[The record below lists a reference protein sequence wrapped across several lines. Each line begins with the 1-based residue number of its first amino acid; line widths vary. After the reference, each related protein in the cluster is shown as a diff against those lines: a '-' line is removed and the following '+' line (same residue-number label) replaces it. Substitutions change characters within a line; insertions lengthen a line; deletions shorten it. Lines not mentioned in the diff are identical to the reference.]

1 MESLKIY
8 TCFISSPVDCNPER
22 ETVEK
27 VLDKVNKGLA
37 QHLGMNFKSFMWE
50 NDVLPDMGKNGQE
63 TIDEHIEKSNYDI
76 FIGIMKNRFGHPTK
90 KAGSGTEHE
99 FNDALERKRNS
110 SNSIPKII
118 FYFGKDEVDI
128 DHPSIDVIIS
138 KRKKVKSF
146 KSNIQDKGLY
156 SDFNDLEI
164 FEKSITNHL
173 ELFVKENSPLK
184 GANEKAKE
192 IDLILDKLESDLE
205 NSLRTYN
212 EKSPVWIEPI
222 ISSAREIPNNPT
234 KNSDN
239 RIDINS
245 IIEDPQSLI
254 IKAPSEFGLTSLG
267 HFFKLEAWKKGKSFL
282 YVDSKSSKKH
292 KIIKDIKKEANDYY
306 NKDISLIDCIILDS
320 VCFEE
325 RGMMPLIKNACKEF
339 SNIPIIILN
348 TLDNNFFLKSDEDDK
363 VEINRNF
370 TSYYLLPLP
379 KNDVRTLVTSY
390 TQTKQF
396 EEDNDTLL
404 NKLTKDLET
413 LNMHRT
419 VKNCICLLRAS
430 SKIGS
435 EYSPINRT
443 KLLETILVSIFEDYE
458 IPTYHDKKP
467 DIKDCNF
474 VLGYFSQHLVMQN
487 DFEFTRDSFK
497 TVLRDFC
504 KKNFI
509 ELDLDYLLNAL
520 IDNSIVANNKFSENM
535 YFKNSYWLFY
545 FIAQRMNMD
554 SDFLENIYS
563 EKRYVDFPEI
573 IEFYTGIDRNKKD
586 ALSVLSADLESTLQT
601 VKNKVNIPDKINPFK
616 SIAWTP
622 NKEAL
627 EREEA
632 KIGQDVVSSGLP
644 DEVKDKYDDKHYN
657 QTRPYNQV
665 INSVLREYSF
675 LILMRQISAASRA
688 LRNSDFVN
696 AQIKNELLDKIT
708 SAWHE
713 INKLLIVMAPIL
725 ADKGNVNFE
734 GARFHLNED
743 DFKISNPEEKR
754 KAVLLSVPTNVV
766 RFFKDDL
773 FSVKMGPLLINKAEN
788 EKNSLIKHELM
799 LLIIAERPKLW
810 HKTVDQY
817 IVNLDKNSFY
827 LSDVLQVLNYN
838 IDFEATEIS
847 DKRNLTLLGKKC
859 RAKHLYQKDNPD
871 LGLIKKI
878 K

>member
-8 TCFISSPVDCNPER
+8 TCFISSPGDCNPER

-27 VLDKVNKGLA
+27 VLDKVNNGFA

-110 SNSIPKII
+110 SNSTPKII

-128 DHPSIDVIIS
+128 DNPNIKEIIS
-138 KRKKVKSF
+138 QRKKVKSF
-146 KSNIQDKGLY
+146 KKNIQDKGLY
-156 SDFNDLEI
+156 SDFDDLEF
-164 FEKSITNHL
+164 FEKSVTNHL
-173 ELFVKENSPLK
+173 ELFIKENSPLQ

-192 IDLILDKLESDLE
+192 IDLILEKLESDLE
-205 NSLRTYN
+205 NSLKTYN
-212 EKSPVWIEPI
+212 EQSPVWIEPI
-222 ISSAREIPNNPT
+222 ISSKREIPNNPN
-234 KNSDN
+234 KNNDN

-245 IIEDPQSLI
+245 IIKDSQSLI

-267 HFFKLEAWKKGKSFL
+267 HFLKLEAWKNGKSFL

-292 KIIKDIKKEANDYY
+292 KIVRDIKKEANDYY

-339 SNIPIIILN
+339 SSIPIIILN

-370 TSYYLLPLP
+370 ISYYLLPLP
-379 KNDVRTLVTSY
+379 KKDVRTLVTSY
-390 TQTKQF
+390 TQLKQF

-435 EYSPINRT
+435 EYSPVNRT
-443 KLLETILVSIFEDYE
+443 KLLDTILISIFEDYE

-497 TVLRDFC
+497 TVLSDFC

-520 IDNSIVANNKFSENM
+520 VDNSIVAINKFSDKI

-554 SDFLENIYS
+554 SDFRENIYS

-586 ALSVLSADLESTLQT
+586 ALTIISADLESTLQT
-601 VKNKVNIPDKINPFK
+601 VKNKVNISDKINPFK
-616 SIAWTP
+616 SIAWKP

-657 QTRPYNQV
+657 QIRPYNQV
-665 INSVLREYSF
+665 LNSVLREYSF

-696 AQIKNELLDKIT
+696 AQTKNELLDKIT

-713 INKLLIVMAPIL
+713 INKLLIVMSPIL

-743 DFKISNPEEKR
+743 DFNISNPEEKR

-773 FSVKMGPLLINKAEN
+773 FSVKMGPLLINKATN

-799 LLIIAERPKLW
+799 LLIIAERPKSW
-810 HKTVDQY
+810 EKTINQY

-871 LGLIKKI
+871 LGLVKKI

>member
-8 TCFISSPVDCNPER
+8 TCFISSPGDCNPER

-128 DHPSIDVIIS
+128 DHASIDVIIS
-138 KRKKVKSF
+138 HRKKVKSF

-156 SDFNDLEI
+156 SDFKDLEI

-245 IIEDPQSLI
+245 IIEDPKSLI

-292 KIIKDIKKEANDYY
+292 KIIKDIKKEANDYF

-443 KLLETILVSIFEDYE
+443 KLLETILISIFEDYE

-487 DFEFTRDSFK
+487 GFEFTRDSFK

-657 QTRPYNQV
+657 QIRPYNQV

-827 LSDVLQVLNYN
+827 LSDVLKVLNYN

-871 LGLIKKI
+871 LGLINKI

>member
-8 TCFISSPVDCNPER
+8 TCFISSPGDCNAER
-22 ETVEK
+22 ETIEK
-27 VLDKVNKGLA
+27 ALDKINKGFA
-37 QHLGMNFKSFMWE
+37 KHFGMNFKSFMWE

-76 FIGIMKNRFGHPTK
+76 FVGVMKNRFGHPTN

-110 SNSIPKII
+110 LNSTPKII

-128 DHPSIDVIIS
+128 DHPNIEEIITQ
-138 KRKKVKSF
+138 RKKVNSF
-146 KSNIQDKGLY
+146 KNDIKDIGLY
-156 SDFNDLEI
+156 YDFDDLEL
-164 FEKSITNHL
+164 FEKSVTNHL
-173 ELFVKENSPLK
+173 ELFVKENSPLQ
-184 GANEKAKE
+184 GAQEKAEE
-192 IDLILDKLESDLE
+192 IDLILEKLESDLE

-212 EKSPVWIEPI
+212 EQSPVWIEPV
-222 ISSAREIPNNPT
+222 ISSTREIPKNPNKNN
-234 KNSDN
+234 DN

-245 IIEDPQSLI
+245 IIEEPQSII

-267 HFFKLEAWKKGKSFL
+267 HFLKLEAWKKGKSFL

-292 KIIKDIKKEANDYY
+292 KIVRDIRKEANDYY

-339 SNIPIIILN
+339 NSTPIIILN
-348 TLDNNFFLKSDEDDK
+348 TLDNNFFLKSDDDDK
-363 VEINRNF
+363 VNIDRDF
-370 TSYYLLPLP
+370 TSFYLLPMP
-379 KNDVRTLVTSY
+379 KSDLRTVVTSY
-390 TQTKQF
+390 SQIK
-396 EEDNDTLL
+396 ELDEDNETLL
-404 NKLTKDLET
+404 NKVTKDLET

-430 SKIGS
+430 SKIGT
-435 EYSPINRT
+435 EYSPVNRT

-487 DFEFTRDSFK
+487 DFEFARDDFK
-497 TVLRDFC
+497 IVLSDFC
-504 KKNFI
+504 RKNFI

-520 IDNSIVANNKFSENM
+520 IDNSILAIKKISDLI

-573 IEFYTGIDRNKKD
+573 IEFYTGIDRNKED
-586 ALSVLSADLESTLQT
+586 ALSVLSTDLEITLQT

-632 KIGQDVVSSGLP
+632 KIGQDVISSGLP
-644 DEVKDKYDDKHYN
+644 DEVKDRYEDKLYN
-657 QTRPYNQV
+657 QIRPYNQV
-665 INSVLREYSF
+665 LNSVLREYSF

-696 AQIKNELLDKIT
+696 AQTKNELLHKIT

-713 INKLLIVMAPIL
+713 INKLLIVMSPIL

-734 GARFHLNED
+734 GARFQLNED
-743 DFKISNPEEKR
+743 DFKISNPKEKR

-773 FSVKMGPLLINKAEN
+773 FSVKMGPLLINKALN

-799 LLIIAERPKLW
+799 LLIIAERPKYW
-810 HKTVDQY
+810 QKTIDQY

-838 IDFEATEIS
+838 IDFEATEIN
-847 DKRNLTLLGKKC
+847 DKRQLILLGKKC
-859 RAKHLYQKDNPD
+859 RAKHLYQKDNPNI
-871 LGLIKKI
+871 GLIKKI

>member
-27 VLDKVNKGLA
+27 VLDKVNNGLA

-110 SNSIPKII
+110 SNSTPKII

-128 DHPSIDVIIS
+128 DNPNIEEIIS
-138 KRKKVKSF
+138 QRKKVKSF
-146 KSNIQDKGLY
+146 KKNIQEKGLY
-156 SDFNDLEI
+156 SDFDDLDF
-164 FEKSITNHL
+164 FEKSVTNHL
-173 ELFVKENSPLK
+173 ELFIKENSPLQ

-192 IDLILDKLESDLE
+192 IDLILEKLESDLE
-205 NSLRTYN
+205 NSLKTYN
-212 EKSPVWIEPI
+212 EQSPVWIEPI
-222 ISSAREIPNNPT
+222 ISSKREIPNNPN
-234 KNSDN
+234 KNNDN

-245 IIEDPQSLI
+245 IIKEPQSLI

-267 HFFKLEAWKKGKSFL
+267 HFLKLEAWKNGKSFL

-292 KIIKDIKKEANDYY
+292 KIVRDIKKEANDYY

-339 SNIPIIILN
+339 SSIPIIILN

-370 TSYYLLPLP
+370 ISYYLLPLP
-379 KNDVRTLVTSY
+379 KKDVRTLVTSY
-390 TQTKQF
+390 TQLKQF

-435 EYSPINRT
+435 EYSPVNRT
-443 KLLETILVSIFEDYE
+443 KLLDTILISIFEDYE

-497 TVLRDFC
+497 TVLSDFC

-520 IDNSIVANNKFSENM
+520 VDNSIVAINKFSDKI

-554 SDFLENIYS
+554 SDFRENIYS

-586 ALSVLSADLESTLQT
+586 ALTIISADLESTLQT
-601 VKNKVNIPDKINPFK
+601 VKNKVNISDKINPFK
-616 SIAWTP
+616 SIAWKP

-657 QTRPYNQV
+657 QIRPYNQV
-665 INSVLREYSF
+665 LNSVLREYSF

-696 AQIKNELLDKIT
+696 AQTKNELLDKIT

-713 INKLLIVMAPIL
+713 INKLLIVMSPIL

-743 DFKISNPEEKR
+743 DFNISNPEEKR

-773 FSVKMGPLLINKAEN
+773 FSVKMGPLLINKATN

-799 LLIIAERPKLW
+799 LLIIAERPKSW
-810 HKTVDQY
+810 EKTINQY

-871 LGLIKKI
+871 LGLVKKI

>member
-8 TCFISSPVDCNPER
+8 TCFISSPGDCNPER

-50 NDVLPDMGKNGQE
+50 NDVLPDMGENGQE
-63 TIDEHIEKSNYDI
+63 TIDEHIKKSNYDI

-138 KRKKVKSF
+138 QRKKVKSF

-443 KLLETILVSIFEDYE
+443 KLLETILISIFEDYE

-474 VLGYFSQHLVMQN
+474 VLGYFGQHLVMQN

-616 SIAWTP
+616 SISWTP

-657 QTRPYNQV
+657 QIRPYNQV

-799 LLIIAERPKLW
+799 LLIIVERPKLW

>member
-8 TCFISSPVDCNPER
+8 TCFISSPGDCNPER
-22 ETVEK
+22 KTVEK
-27 VLDKVNKGLA
+27 VLDKVNNGFA

-110 SNSIPKII
+110 SNSTPKII

-128 DHPSIDVIIS
+128 DNPNINEIIS
-138 KRKKVKSF
+138 QRKKVKSF
-146 KSNIQDKGLY
+146 KKNIQDKGLY
-156 SDFNDLEI
+156 SDFDDLEF
-164 FEKSITNHL
+164 FEKSVTNHL
-173 ELFVKENSPLK
+173 ELFIKENSPLQ

-192 IDLILDKLESDLE
+192 IDLILEKLESDLE
-205 NSLRTYN
+205 NSLKTYN
-212 EKSPVWIEPI
+212 EQSPVWIEPI
-222 ISSAREIPNNPT
+222 ISSKREIPNNPN
-234 KNSDN
+234 KNNDN

-245 IIEDPQSLI
+245 IIKESQSLI

-267 HFFKLEAWKKGKSFL
+267 HFLKLEAWKNGKSFL
-282 YVDSKSSKKH
+282 YVDSKNSKKH
-292 KIIKDIKKEANDYY
+292 KIVRDIKKEANDYY

-339 SNIPIIILN
+339 SSIPIIILN

-370 TSYYLLPLP
+370 ISYYLLPLP
-379 KNDVRTLVTSY
+379 KKDVRTLVTSY
-390 TQTKQF
+390 TQLKQF

-435 EYSPINRT
+435 EYSPVNRT
-443 KLLETILVSIFEDYE
+443 KLLDTILISIFEDYE

-497 TVLRDFC
+497 TVLSDFC

-520 IDNSIVANNKFSENM
+520 VDNSIVAINKFSDKI

-554 SDFLENIYS
+554 SDFRENIYS

-586 ALSVLSADLESTLQT
+586 ALTIISADLESTLQT
-601 VKNKVNIPDKINPFK
+601 VKNKVNISDKINPFK
-616 SIAWTP
+616 SIAWKP

-657 QTRPYNQV
+657 QIRPYNQV
-665 INSVLREYSF
+665 LNSVLREYSF

-696 AQIKNELLDKIT
+696 AQTKNELLDKIT

-713 INKLLIVMAPIL
+713 INKLLIVMSPIL

-743 DFKISNPEEKR
+743 DFNISNPEEKR

-773 FSVKMGPLLINKAEN
+773 FSVKMGPLLINKATN

-799 LLIIAERPKLW
+799 LLIIAERPKSW
-810 HKTVDQY
+810 EKTINQY

-871 LGLIKKI
+871 LGLVKKI